1 MARGD
6 TRHGISMEDMEDI
19 TQGNPSPTIALT
31 IPHWEWMG
39 DVGVAWGSNVNPA
52 FSIPPYVW
60 GLSTIHE

>member
-1 MARGD
+1 
-6 TRHGISMEDMEDI
+6 MEDMEDI